1 MGIFDIIVVIIILFF
16 AYKGFKNGLIKE
28 LGSLVALIA
37 GIFLAIRFSDFMD
50 SIISNN
56 TIIDSEYVPILSFAV
71 IFIAVVVCVILFSK
85 ILDKFIKAIKLDWL
99 NKLGGVFFST
109 AKTVLILGGL
119 FFLVIQFNNNLGLLP
134 DSFAQNSLMFN
145 LLIDAFEFTFP
156 YLDHFSSINL

>member
-1 MGIFDIIVVIIILFF
+1 MLVFDIIVAIIILFF
-16 AYKGFKNGLIKE
+16 AYKGYKNGLIKE

-50 SIISNN
+50 SIIHNN
-56 TIIDSEYVPILSFAV
+56 TNIDSEYVPILAFAV

-85 ILDKFIKAIKLDWL
+85 ILDKFLKVIKLDWL

-119 FFLVIQFNNNLGLLP
+119 LFLLLQLNNNLQLLP
-134 DSFAQNSLMFN
+134 DNFAQNSIMFKV
-145 LLIDAFEFTFP
+145 LVDAFEFTFP
-156 YLDHFSSINL
+156 YLDHFTSINL